1 MVWLFDNIIFLIN
14 EMILIWI
21 IKNLDIKNELEYK
34 NLCEDLDYLDEQMDN
49 LLNQQLKMNDW
60 IIPNAIK
67 EIEK

>member
-49 LLNQQLKMNDW
+49 LLN
-60 IIPNAIK
+60 
-67 EIEK
+67 